1 MSRVLVGLILPSRF
15 LGVVGEGGHID
26 VQAKLK
32 WSSTVAYEWSVIS
45 SSVDE
50 KQRVEVRCDNAIHQP
65 IPLPDGWAT
74 GLRNAHLHDAARAA
88 CSLLQANEV
97 FANIDCRAI
106 GACKMANVGSGPHD
120 AGRVVRL
127 QAPDGSRQDYLLCAH
142 VRGDEWIC
150 HKGSVDRHRVLD
162 DDDPFK
168 ASCCIV

>member
-1 MSRVLVGLILPSRF
+1 LPSRL
-15 LGVVGEGGHID
+15 LGVVGEGGRID
-26 VQAKLK
+26 SQAKLK
-32 WSSTVAYEWSVIS
+32 WSSVVAYEWSAITNTA
-45 SSVDE
+45 DE
-50 KQRVEVRCDNAIHQP
+50 KQRVEVRCDHAIHQA

-106 GACKMANVGSGPHD
+106 GAPKRANVGSGPHD
-120 AGRVVRL
+120 AGSVVRL
-127 QAPDGSRQDYLLCAH
+127 KAPDGSRQDYLLCAH
-142 VRGDEWIC
+142 VRGDAWIC